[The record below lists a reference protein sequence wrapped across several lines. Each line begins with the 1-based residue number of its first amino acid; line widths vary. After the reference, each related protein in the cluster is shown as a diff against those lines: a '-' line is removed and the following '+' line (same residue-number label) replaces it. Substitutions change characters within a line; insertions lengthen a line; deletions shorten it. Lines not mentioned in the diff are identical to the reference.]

1 MFRQGLRA
9 LLEKNG
15 IEVAG
20 EAADG
25 REALQLARKI
35 HPDVAVLDLSMPVM
49 NGLAAARE
57 LGRYAPKIRTVLLTM
72 HEDDVYILEALRAGV
87 WGYVLKTQAAS
98 DLVQAIQQVSRG
110 AVYLS
115 PGISEAV
122 TRAYTAKTVVPAD
135 PLSSREQQVLQLIAE
150 GKTTKEIAGLLDV
163 SAKTIE
169 SHRARVMRKLN
180 IHETASLVRY
190 AVRRGIVT
198 A

>member
-9 LLEKNG
+9 LLENNG
-15 IEVAG
+15 VEVAG

-25 REALQLARKI
+25 REALQLARKV
-35 HPDVAVLDLSMPVM
+35 HPDVAVLDLSMPIM

-72 HEDDVYILEALRAGV
+72 HEDDIYILEALRAGV
-87 WGYVLKTQAAS
+87 WGYVLKSQAGS
-98 DLVQAIQQVSRG
+98 DLVHAIDQVSRG

-115 PGISEAV
+115 PGISDAV
-122 TRAYTAKTVVPAD
+122 VRAYTAKTITPAD

-190 AVRRGIVT
+190 AVRRGMVT

>member
-9 LLEKNG
+9 LLETNG

-25 REALQLARKI
+25 REAVQLARKI

-98 DLVQAIQQVSRG
+98 DLVQAIQKVSRG

-122 TRAYTAKTVVPAD
+122 VRAYTEKTIVPAD

-190 AVRRGIVT
+190 AVRRGMVT